1 MQHIDID
8 TTNVLHVGLQND
20 HKSIMKLIEEK
31 IHQLHEE
38 ARRKKVSS
46 EGTLHIRVGTFWGRN
61 QKKKFASNIIN

>member
-1 MQHIDID
+1 
-8 TTNVLHVGLQND
+8 
-20 HKSIMKLIEEK
+20 MKLIEEK